1 MTAAQTRKVAQDW
14 FDALDRGDM
23 NAAVACMAD
32 DIEWENLPKI
42 PGVSD
47 IIPWI
52 GTAHG
57 IPEVLQQFATR
68 NGVVEVKRFKPLDL
82 VVEGNVAVGTVHDV
96 STVLATGLDFEIW
109 FASWMEIADG
119 KIKKWKSYV
128 DPSPIIA
135 AFKGNL
141 PERLIAA
148 VKAAD
153 VALAKQLLS
162 YGADANTR
170 DGATGLTVLMMAA
183 CQADPAMVRLLL
195 DAGADVWTADS
206 FTGATALHK
215 ACQGGKVEIA
225 AMLLDHGA
233 HVDAITPTMGHT
245 PVMDALWYKW
255 PDLVKLLVD
264 RGQNLYF
271 STHYGF
277 TLVDHLNFELNV
289 NVGDEKKKFELVKSI
304 IDEGKARN
312 DRLIAEQQVMAAMS
326 KGDLGEVKR
335 LIAAGADVNA
345 VYPHMDSFLDGHT
358 PLLVAA
364 RDGHTEI
371 VGELLE
377 AGAKV
382 RVMDWVFKGAPI
394 HKATYNGNLP
404 ILKMLVEHPD
414 IDLDVQG
421 PINGYTPL
429 HDALWHGFVECA
441 EVLVNAGASLTLRGH
456 DGKLPLDVASEVSGA
471 ELEHCQSYPRQNAR
485 VGAFAKSSP
494 LMARYRRA
502 PGTT

>member
-1 MTAAQTRKVAQDW
+1 MTEAQTRKVAEDW

-23 NAAVACMAD
+23 NAAVACLAD

-52 GTAHG
+52 GTARG
-57 IPEVLQQFATR
+57 VAEVLKQFSTR
-68 NGVVEVKRFKPLDL
+68 DGVVEVKRFKPLDL
-82 VVEGNVAVGTVHDV
+82 VVDGDIAIGTVHDV
-96 STVLATGLDFEIW
+96 ATVLATGLDFEIR
-109 FASWMEIADG
+109 FASWMEIAGG
-119 KIKKWKSYV
+119 KIRKWKSYC

-141 PERLIAA
+141 PERLIAS

-153 VALAKQLLS
+153 VALSKQLIS
-162 YGADANTR
+162 YGADPNTR
-170 DGATGLTVLMMAA
+170 DAETGLTVLMMAA
-183 CQADPAMVRLLL
+183 CQADPALVRLLL
-195 DAGADVWTADS
+195 NAGADVFTTDS

-215 ACQGGKVEIA
+215 ACQGGSVEIA

-233 HVDAITPTMGHT
+233 HIDAITPSMGHT
-245 PVMDALWYKW
+245 PIMDALWYKW

-289 NVGDEKKKFELVKSI
+289 NVGEEKKKFELIRDI
-304 IDEGKARN
+304 IDQGKARN
-312 DRLIAEQQVMAAMS
+312 ERLVAEQKVMAATN

-335 LIAAGADVNA
+335 LIAAGADVNT

-371 VGELLE
+371 VRELLP
-377 AGAKV
+377 AGAEV

-404 ILKMLVEHPD
+404 ILKMLVEQPG

-441 EVLVNAGASLTLRGH
+441 EVLVNAGASLTLLGH
-456 DGKLPLDVASEVSGA
+456 DGKTPLDVAVEVSGA
-471 ELEHCQSYPRQNAR
+471 DSSIAKLIRSKMPTT
-485 VGAFAKSSP
+485 GAS
-494 LMARYRRA
+494 
-502 PGTT
+502 G

>member
-1 MTAAQTRKVAQDW
+1 MTAAQTRQVAQNW
-14 FDALDRGDM
+14 FDALDRGDID
-23 NAAVACMAD
+23 AAIACLAD

-57 IPEVLQQFATR
+57 IPEVLQQFSTR
-68 NGVVEVKRFKPLDL
+68 NDVIEVKRFKPLDL
-82 VVEGNVAVGTVHDV
+82 VVEGDIAVGTVHDI
-96 STVLATGLDFEIW
+96 STVLATGLDFEIRI
-109 FASWMEIADG
+109 ATWMEIANG
-119 KIKKWKSYV
+119 KIKKWKSYC

-148 VKAAD
+148 VRAEN
-153 VALAKQLLS
+153 VALANQLLS
-162 YGADANTR
+162 YGADPNTR
-170 DGATGLTVLMMAA
+170 DAETGLTVLMMAA

-195 DAGADVWTADS
+195 DAGADVWTTDS

-215 ACQGGKVEIA
+215 ACQGGSVEIA
-225 AMLLDHGA
+225 ASLLDHGA
-233 HVDAITPTMGHT
+233 HIDAITPSMGHT

-277 TLVDHLNFELNV
+277 TLIDHLNFELNV
-289 NVGDEKKKFELVKSI
+289 NVGEEKKKFERVKEI
-304 IDEGKARN
+304 IDQGKAHN
-312 DRLIAEQQVMAAMS
+312 DRLIAEQQVIAATN
-326 KGDLGEVKR
+326 KGDLDEVKR

-371 VGELLE
+371 VDELLK

-382 RVMDWVFKGAPI
+382 RVFDWVFKGAPI

-404 ILKMLVEHPD
+404 ILKMLVAHSD

-441 EVLVNAGASLTLRGH
+441 EVLVNAGASVTLRGH
-456 DGKLPLDVASEVSGA
+456 DGKLPLDVAVEVSGA
-471 ELEHCQSYPRQNAR
+471 DSSIANLIRSKMPAAR
-485 VGAFAKSSP
+485 ASS
-494 LMARYRRA
+494 
-502 PGTT
+502 

>member
-1 MTAAQTRKVAQDW
+1 VSDEGEASVTAAQTKQVAQDW
-14 FDALDRGDM
+14 FDALDRADM

-57 IPEVLQQFATR
+57 IPEVLQQFSTR
-68 NGVVEVKRFKPLDL
+68 NGVIEVKRFKPLDL
-82 VVEGNVAVGTVHDV
+82 VVEGAIAVGTVHDI
-96 STVLATGLDFEIW
+96 STVLATGLDFEIR

-119 KIKKWKSYV
+119 KIKKWKSYC

-162 YGADANTR
+162 FGADPNTR
-170 DGATGLTVLMMAA
+170 DRATGLTVLMMAA

-195 DAGADVWTADS
+195 DAEADVWTADS

-233 HVDAITPTMGHT
+233 HIDAITPTMGHT
-245 PVMDALWYKW
+245 PIMDALWYKW

-289 NVGDEKKKFELVKSI
+289 NVGDEKKKFELVKNI

-312 DRLIAEQQVMAAMS
+312 DRLIAEQQVIAATN
-326 KGDLGEVKR
+326 KGDLDEVKR
-335 LIAAGADVNA
+335 LIASGADVNA
-345 VYPHMDSFLDGHT
+345 VYPHMDSFLDGHS

-371 VGELLE
+371 VGELLQ
-377 AGAKV
+377 AGARV

-394 HKATYNGNLP
+394 HKATYNGNAP

-414 IDLDVQG
+414 IDLDIQG

-441 EVLVNAGASLTLRGH
+441 EILVNAGASLMLRGH
-456 DGKLPLDVASEVSGA
+456 DGKLPLDIAVEVCGPDSSIAGLIRGKMPTDGAS
-471 ELEHCQSYPRQNAR
+471 R
-485 VGAFAKSSP
+485 
-494 LMARYRRA
+494 
-502 PGTT
+502 